1 MTYCFG
7 KLPKKSDYRT
17 LLFKNFSEALP
28 LPPPSFSNLDR
39 VYAALKV
46 SDPTKLF
53 PMDGN
58 DTKGDCTFAG
68 RAHAITTFQG
78 IIGKLNVMPSAAVVA
93 AYLKWTKGQDIGA
106 NELDLLTDWRKH
118 SFGADKILG
127 FASVQSHNHVH
138 VQQAIQLFGG
148 CYLGFQCQE
157 NVIADFEAH
166 RPWTPGKLTNEGHAV
181 WAVDYDPDTVTVL
194 TWGGVQK
201 GTWPWWDECVDESY
215 AILPPEAKNPSFA
228 PGFDIAKFEAALSAV
243 TN

>member
-17 LLFKNFSEALP
+17 LLFKNFSAALP
-28 LPPPSFSNLDR
+28 SPPSAFDNLTR

-58 DTKGDCTFAG
+58 NEYGDCTFAG

-78 IIGKLNVMPSAAVVA
+78 IIGKLNVMSSTSVVA

-118 SFGADKILG
+118 SFGADTILG
-127 FASVQSHNHVH
+127 FASIQPHNHVH

-148 CYLGFQCQE
+148 CYLGFQVQE
-157 NVIADFEAH
+157 NAISDFEAH
-166 RPWTPGKLTNEGHAV
+166 RVWTPGNLTNDGHCVYATS
-181 WAVDYDPDTVTVL
+181 YDQDTVTVL
-194 TWGGVQK
+194 TWGGVQQ
-201 GTWPWWDECVDESY
+201 GTWAWWDETVDESY
-215 AILPPEAKNPSFA
+215 AILPPEATNPSFA
-228 PGFDIAKFEAALSAV
+228 PGFDIAKFEAALAAV